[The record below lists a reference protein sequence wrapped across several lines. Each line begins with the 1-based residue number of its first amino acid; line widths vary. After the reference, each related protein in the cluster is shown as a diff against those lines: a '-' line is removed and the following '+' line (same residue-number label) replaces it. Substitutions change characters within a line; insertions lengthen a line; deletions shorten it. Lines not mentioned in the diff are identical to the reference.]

1 LVVILD
7 SRHGGYVP
15 DTSIEMEMLDS
26 LAAVELLQV
35 ERAAEAAAHL
45 RNADVLISWHHI
57 ALERSDLET
66 MRRCRGIVRASVGFE
81 NIALDAATE
90 FGIPVCN
97 VPDYGTEEVADHT
110 LMLLLA
116 ITRNILGVTESTR
129 RGEWRWQ
136 AAGEVP
142 RLRGRRLGIV
152 GLGRIGAAVARRAIG
167 FDLTVTCFDPYAPSG
182 LEKALGIARVES
194 LQELLRHSDVLTLH
208 APLTPE
214 TRGLIGRDE
223 LALLPA
229 DAIVLNT
236 ARGEI
241 LDQRALIEAISAGR
255 VVGAGL
261 DVLASE
267 PSVPRELRDDDRVL
281 LSAHSAFYSRESL
294 TELRVKSARAAQRFL
309 QEPPGPR
316 VAHRDDIVAVRTQ
329 RIERPVVNGTAGG

>member
-1 LVVILD
+1 VAILD

-15 DTSIEMEMLDS
+15 DTSIETEILAS
-26 LAAVELLQV
+26 LATVELLQV
-35 ERAAEAAAHL
+35 ERAADAAARL

-57 ALERSDLET
+57 ALARSDLEV

-81 NIALDAATE
+81 NIALDVARE
-90 FGIPVCN
+90 LGIPVCN

-110 LMLLLA
+110 LMLVLA
-116 ITRNILGVTESTR
+116 VTRNVLGVAESTR

-152 GLGRIGAAVARRAIG
+152 GLGRIGTAVARRSVG
-167 FDLTVTCFDPYAPSG
+167 FGLTVTCFDPYAPSG

-194 LQELLRHSDVLTLH
+194 LQELVRNSDVLTLH

-223 LALLPA
+223 LALLPV
-229 DAIVLNT
+229 DAIVINT

-255 VVGAGL
+255 VAGAGL

-267 PSVPRELRDDDRVL
+267 PSIPHELRDDARVL
-281 LSAHSAFYSRESL
+281 LSAHSAFYSTESL

-309 QEPPGPR
+309 QEPRGQTVR
-316 VAHRDDIVAVRTQ
+316 HRDDIVAVRTQ
-329 RIERPVVNGTAGG
+329 EIERPAVSGPAGG